1 MKVMRSAIL
10 VMIVESTALAC
21 TDSKI
26 FDNEQRALLEEYR
39 LPEAPPP
46 DPSNAVADNPR
57 AAILGKQLF
66 FDPRFSGP
74 LGPDNDAVSNGSL
87 GVAGAS
93 GKISCASCHQP
104 ELGGSDHRSRPM
116 ATSLA
121 AGYTGRN
128 ASTVVNAAYA
138 DIARGGWQF
147 WDGRK
152 DSLWSHV
159 LEPLESPVEQ
169 NSSRLQVAHVVFDHY
184 RSNYEALFGPL
195 PDLAN
200 TTRFPQ
206 TGKPGDPSH
215 DGMAIADRT
224 AIDRVFVNVG
234 KAIEAYE
241 RRLVSTNFTPSPFD
255 RMLAGDDAAM
265 TPAAIRG
272 ARLFVGKAAC
282 NECHRGSAFSDGK
295 FHNIGCPQEGE
306 HVAAV
311 DGGRHGGVA
320 GVKADV
326 FNRAGMFS
334 DQRDDAHLRDLRARD
349 LDIGAFKTPT
359 LRNVAKTAPYM
370 HDGVYGTLWDVVDHY
385 NLGGATGAYAG
396 TREVTIAPLLLDSRE
411 VDDVVEFLRSLSDG
425 DPLPATEFPEGL
437 ASQPALPN

>member
-1 MKVMRSAIL
+1 MQSALL
-10 VMIVESTALAC
+10 VMIIASTALAC
-21 TDSKI
+21 TDTKT
-26 FDNEQRALLEEYR
+26 FDSEQRALLGDYG
-39 LPEAPPP
+39 LPSATPP
-46 DPSNAVADNPR
+46 DPSNAAADNPR
-57 AAILGKQLF
+57 AAILGKKLF

-74 LGPDNDAVSNGSL
+74 LGPENDAVSNGSL

-93 GKISCASCHQP
+93 GKIACASCHQP

-128 ASTVVNAAYA
+128 APTIVNAAYS
-138 DIARGGWQF
+138 DVARGGWQF

-159 LEPLESPVEQ
+159 LEPLENPVEQ
-169 NSSRLQVAHVVFDHY
+169 NSTRLQVAHVLFDHY
-184 RSNYEALFGPL
+184 RSMYETLFGPM
-195 PDLAN
+195 PDLTN
-200 TTRFPQ
+200 TARFPQ
-206 TGKPGDPSH
+206 SGKPGDPSY
-215 DGMAIADRT
+215 DNMTSADRT
-224 AIDRVFVNVG
+224 AIDRVFVNFG

-241 RRLVSTNFTPSPFD
+241 RRLVSTNFASSPFD
-255 RMLAGDDAAM
+255 QMLAGDDTAM

-306 HVAAV
+306 HVDATD
-311 DGGRHGGVA
+311 DGRYRGIA
-320 GVKADV
+320 GVKTDV
-326 FNRAGMFS
+326 FNRAGAFS
-334 DQRDDAHLRDLRARD
+334 DQPDDSHLRDLKASTI
-349 LDIGAFKTPT
+349 DIGAFKTPT

-370 HDGVYGTLWDVVDHY
+370 HDGVYGTLWDVVNHY
-385 NLGGATGAYAG
+385 NFGGATGAYAG
-396 TREVTIAPLLLDSRE
+396 TREVTISPLLLDSRE
-411 VDDVVEFLRSLSDG
+411 VDDLVEFLRSLSDG
-425 DPLPATEFPEGL
+425 DPLPTMEFPEGL